1 MASETQVHKNPE
13 SQNQS
18 STENSTANT
27 VVENNSFWLRI
38 LVWAKRVGLERKLA
52 ISLLLAASVSG
63 ITTFLALSG
72 DLSQVIKP
80 GNLLLL
86 LTADFILLMAL
97 IAIVVRRLVLLW
109 LERKRG
115 LAGAKLH
122 SRLVGL
128 FSVVAV
134 TPTIIVAVVSV
145 GFFEFG
151 LKGWFNERVS
161 TAVKESYAVAEA
173 YLHEHRQGITADALA
188 VSFDISQT
196 LNSLIQDEPQFDE
209 FLTEQA
215 NRLNLTEIV
224 VFDRS
229 GQVQG
234 KAAFSFLLNFAPEI
248 PDFAI
253 NNAINGEVVILSPEN
268 NDRVRALVYL
278 GGFDG
283 SFLIVGRLVDPN
295 ILKHIE
301 RAKEAV
307 SLYTDLEGKRSGFV
321 LTFAMIFAI
330 VALMILLASVWV
342 GLTFSNNLTGPISNL
357 IAAAEK
363 VREGNLDTRVI
374 SNQTEDEIGRLSR
387 TFNLMTGEL
396 QRQQQELLSTNSQLD
411 ERTRFIEAVLGGV
424 SAGVIGLNREGE
436 ITLPNRAASSFFVD
450 QFEDLRGKHIST
462 VMPEVSEFVEE
473 ARARPLRPVEKH
485 IPYTQQNGIQRTLL
499 LRAVAELGDDFEI
512 IGFVIT
518 FDDITELVSAQRKAA
533 WSDVARRIAHEIKNP
548 LTPIQLSAERLKRKY
563 LKEIDSDKKTF
574 ELCIDTIIRHVTD
587 IGTMVNEF
595 SSFARMPVPRMKD
608 TNLNKL
614 IREAIFL
621 QDTSHP
627 DIKFVTNLPNED
639 VTLSCDPEQ
648 INRVL
653 TNLLLNAAESIEG
666 KIEENP
672 SLKETEG
679 NSVICLNLST
689 FDEGVTM
696 VIQDTGKGLPAGDRE
711 KLTEPYVTN
720 RAKGTGLGLAI
731 VKKVM
736 EDHGGYLVLEDNMD
750 QTGNIIGAQASLVF
764 PEQAS

>member
-1 MASETQVHKNPE
+1 MVSETQGNNH
-13 SQNQS
+13 S
-18 STENSTANT
+18 
-27 VVENNSFWLRI
+27 ENNNLNPPQESIGFWGGI
-38 LVWAKRVGLERKLA
+38 MIWAKRVGLERKLA
-52 ISLLLAASVSG
+52 ITLLIAASISG
-63 ITTFLALSG
+63 ITTFLALTG

-80 GNLLLL
+80 QSLLLL
-86 LTADFILLMAL
+86 LTTDFIFLMGLLT
-97 IAIVVRRLVLLW
+97 IVVRRLVLLW

-115 LAGAKLH
+115 LAGSKLH

-173 YLHEHRQGITADALA
+173 YLQEHRQGITADALS

-196 LNSLIQDEPQFDE
+196 LNSFIQDEALFDD
-209 FLTEQA
+209 FLTERA
-215 NRLNLTEIV
+215 NRLNLTEVV
-224 VFDRS
+224 VFDRT

-253 NNAINGEVVILSPEN
+253 NNAISGEVVILSAEN

-283 SFLIVGRLVDPN
+283 SFLIVGRLIDPN

-301 RAKEAV
+301 RAKQAV
-307 SLYTDLEGKRSGFV
+307 ALYTDLEGQRSGFV
-321 LTFAMIFAI
+321 LTFAMIYAI
-330 VALMILLASVWV
+330 VALMILVASVWV
-342 GLTFSNNLTGPISNL
+342 GLTFSNNLTVPIGNL

-363 VREGNLDTRVI
+363 VREGNLDTRVL
-374 SNQTEDEIGRLSR
+374 SNQAEDEIGRLSR
-387 TFNLMTGEL
+387 TFNLMTGDL

-424 SAGVIGLNREGE
+424 TAGVIGLDSEGV
-436 ITLPNRAASSFFVD
+436 INLPNRSASAFFAE
-450 QFEDLRGKHIST
+450 QFDDLRGKSISV
-462 VMPEVSEFVEE
+462 VMPEISEFVEE
-473 ARARPLRPVEKH
+473 AKARPLRPIEKH
-485 IPYTQQNGIQRTLL
+485 IPYVQANGIQRTLL
-499 LRAVAELGDDFEI
+499 LRTVAELGDDFEI
-512 IGFVIT
+512 IGFVVT

-608 TNLNKL
+608 TDLNKL
-614 IREAIFL
+614 AREAIFL
-621 QDTSHP
+621 QDSSHP
-627 DIKFVTNLPNED
+627 KIKFITKLPDEEII
-639 VTLSCDPEQ
+639 LSCDPEQ
-648 INRVL
+648 INRAL

-666 KIEENP
+666 KLEENP
-672 SLKETEG
+672 SLKEERG
-679 NSVICLNLST
+679 ASIICLMVSVI
-689 FDEGVTM
+689 DDRVTLT
-696 VIQDTGKGLPAGDRE
+696 IQDTGKGLPSGDRE

-720 RAKGTGLGLAI
+720 RIKGTGLGLAI
-731 VKKVM
+731 VKKIM
-736 EDHGGYLVLEDNMD
+736 EDHGGHLVLEDNMD
-750 QTGNIIGAQASLVF
+750 QTGNVIGAQVNLVF
-764 PEQAS
+764 QEQV